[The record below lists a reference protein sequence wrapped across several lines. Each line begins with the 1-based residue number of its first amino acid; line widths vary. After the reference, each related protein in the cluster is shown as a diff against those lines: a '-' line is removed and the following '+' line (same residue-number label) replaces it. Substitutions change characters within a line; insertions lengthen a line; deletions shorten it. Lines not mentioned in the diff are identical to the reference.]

1 MPVKT
6 WHCFYPLNSAL
17 SIGDEFVERLR
28 NAGIDPQPYS
38 PETSNAT
45 GILIASKVDSGLYNL
60 LNGLTTRGQSRVLL
74 VMLRNM
80 RPEDVWRLLAGGASD
95 VLCQDA
101 DPDLFANIAARI
113 KRWELIDRMMS
124 DPRVTDNLIGTSRVW
139 QKVLRQIVEIA
150 IGGELSILI
159 TGESGTGKELA
170 AQLIH
175 SLDERRRDKNFVV
188 LDCTTLVP
196 ELSGSEFFGH
206 DRGSFTGA
214 VSRRDG
220 AFALADGGTLFLD
233 EVGEL
238 PLVLQAGLLRVIQE
252 KRFKPI
258 GSNTWKRTDF
268 RLICATNVDLEE
280 QQKQGAFRS
289 DLYHRIATWSCKMPA
304 LRERADDIIPLAEH
318 FVASEF
324 KGKDPL
330 LLDPAVADY
339 LRQRAYPGNVRELYQ
354 LIKRIVCL
362 HAGDGPITCGDIPE
376 GDRPDLE
383 SNVTDWR
390 DEVFELSIRKAIFSG
405 ADLESIKK
413 CAEDTAEIIAL
424 QEAGNGERNGRVA
437 RAAEMLKINK
447 RTLEMHIK
455 QRNDRLRD
463 LIH

>member
-1 MPVKT
+1 MPVKA

-17 SIGDEFVERLR
+17 SIGGEFVKSLR
-28 NAGIDPQPYS
+28 KAGIDPHPYS
-38 PETSNAT
+38 PETTDAN
-45 GILIASKVDSGLYNL
+45 GILVASKVDSELFNL
-60 LNGLTTRGQSRVLL
+60 IGGLTARGQRRVLL
-74 VMLRNM
+74 VTLGNT
-80 RPEDVWRLLAGGASD
+80 RPDDVWRLIACGASD

-101 DPDLFANIAARI
+101 VSDLFANIAARF
-113 KRWELIDRMMS
+113 KRWKLIDRMMS
-124 DPRVTDNLIGTSRVW
+124 DPRVTENLIGTSRVW
-139 QKVLRQIVEIA
+139 HKTLRQIVEVA

-175 SLDERRRDKNFVV
+175 ALDEKRRTENFVV

-214 VSRRDG
+214 VSRREG

-238 PLVLQAGLLRVIQE
+238 PLALQAGLLRVIQE
-252 KRFKPI
+252 KRFKPV
-258 GSNTWKRTDF
+258 GSNTWKKTDF
-268 RLICATNVDLEE
+268 RLICATNVDLDE

-304 LRERADDIIPLAEH
+304 LRERADDIIPLAHH
-318 FVASEF
+318 FLAAETNGNIAPV
-324 KGKDPL
+324 
-330 LLDPAVADY
+330 LDPAVADY
-339 LRQRAYPGNVRELYQ
+339 LRRRAYPGNVRELYQ

-362 HAGDGPITCGDIPE
+362 HAGDGPITCGEIPE

-383 SNVTDWR
+383 SSGNDWR
-390 DEVFELSIRKAIFSG
+390 DDLFELSIRKAIFSG

-455 QRNDRLRD
+455 QRNDRLRG